1 MQQISFLINTSINE
15 LEHIKLLLNS
25 LQLNL
30 DNKKH
35 EILIF
40 IDSDT
45 DSRDTYNYLKS
56 VKKDFFD
63 LKIITHKLPPCV
75 GYSRNNNLLV
85 ELAKHDIVSYLQSD
99 MVISPHYDTDI
110 LKEIEE
116 NTILSATRIEPP
128 LHGESP
134 LTITKDLGTDPL
146 DFNLKEWNKYSLTI
160 KENKTTNYFF
170 APITFYKNVWLDIGG
185 YDTLFRR
192 SREDSDLVQRCLH
205 KGIKLKQTF
214 NAIVYHFTCTS
225 SRGKDWFKKDNTEAQ
240 NRVKLQEQADQIE
253 LRRFIRKWGGFNHGT
268 EKLVKYDVDLEIK
281 NSSKLPPHV
290 INNIEPLFSRVWID
304 DATVSQIV
312 NSNVSK
318 EHELANK
325 LLNFTDEQWQK
336 TSKYHNTDTYDSRIL
351 LEEDIV
357 IMDNLMKTIKVEIDG
372 NTLQDSD
379 VNVFNHIH
387 KVLNNYEKGKYE
399 YGNIKINIYD
409 KKILNNIYCSNP
421 KFNKNI
427 LIVE

>member
-1 MQQISFLINTSINE
+1 MKQISFVINTAVNE
-15 LEHIKLLLNS
+15 LNHIKLLLNS
-25 LQLNL
+25 LKLNL
-30 DNKKH
+30 DGDKH

-40 IDSDT
+40 IDNDNQG
-45 DSRDTYNYLKS
+45 TYEYLKS
-56 VKKDFFD
+56 IKGDFYD
-63 LKIITHKLPPCV
+63 LKIITHKLPPCI

-85 ELAKHDIVSYLQSD
+85 ELAKHNIVSYLQSD

-110 LKEIEE
+110 LKELED
-116 NTILSATRIEPP
+116 NTILSATRVEPP

-134 LTITKDLGTDPL
+134 LTITKNFGTNPV
-146 DFNLKEWNKYSLTI
+146 DFNLEEWNNYSLSA
-160 KENKTTNYFF
+160 KENKTADYFF
-170 APITFYKNVWLDIGG
+170 APLTFYKDVWLNIGG

-214 NAIVYHFTCTS
+214 SAIVYHFTCTS
-225 SRGKDWFKKDNTEAQ
+225 SRGKDWFKKDNIKAQ
-240 NRVKLQEQADQIE
+240 NRVKLQEQADKIE
-253 LRRFIRKWGGFNHGT
+253 LRRFIRKWGGFNHGI
-268 EKLVKYDVDLEIK
+268 EKLYKFEVDLVIK
-281 NSSKLPPHV
+281 NSVKLPLDF
-290 INNIEPLFSRVWID
+290 IYNLEPLFSHVWLD
-304 DATVSQIV
+304 DESVRNNILKKVS
-312 NSNVSK
+312 N
-318 EHELANK
+318 EHEFANK

>member
-1 MQQISFLINTSINE
+1 MKPISFVINTAINE
-15 LEHIKLLLNS
+15 LNHIKLLLNS
-25 LQLNL
+25 LNINL
-30 DNKKH
+30 DGDKH

-40 IDSDT
+40 IDNDNQG
-45 DSRDTYNYLKS
+45 TYEYLKS
-56 VKKDFFD
+56 IKDKFYD
-63 LKIITHKLPPCV
+63 LKIITHKLPPCI

-146 DFNLKEWNKYSLTI
+146 DFNLEKWNEYSLTV
-160 KENKTTNYFF
+160 KENKTADYFF
-170 APITFYKNVWLDIGG
+170 APITFYKNVWLSIGG

-214 NAIVYHFTCTS
+214 NAVVYHFTCTS
-225 SRGKDWFKKDNTEAQ
+225 SRGKDWFKKDNIEAQ

-281 NSSKLPPHV
+281 NSSKLPPHI

-325 LLNFTDEQWQK
+325 LLNFTDEQWKK
-336 TSKYHNTDTYDSRIL
+336 TSKYHNLDHYNQIFLFQKHNHIPTYNVKLI
-351 LEEDIV
+351 
-357 IMDNLMKTIKVEIDG
+357 IDG
-372 NTLQDSD
+372 KTLENSD
-379 VNVFNHIH
+379 FEIINKIH
-387 KVLNNYEKGKYE
+387 LIIANYDEGEYE
-399 YGNIKINIYD
+399 YGNILLHIKN
-409 KKILNNIYCSNP
+409 KSPLNNIICNNP
-421 KFNKNI
+421 KFDMD
-427 LIVE
+427 LITIC

>member
-1 MQQISFLINTSINE
+1 MKQISFVINTAVNE
-15 LEHIKLLLNS
+15 LNHIKLLLNS
-25 LQLNL
+25 LKLNL
-30 DNKKH
+30 DGDKH

-40 IDSDT
+40 IDNDNQG
-45 DSRDTYNYLKS
+45 TYEYLKS
-56 VKKDFFD
+56 IKGDFYD
-63 LKIITHKLPPCV
+63 LKIITHKLPPCI

-85 ELAKHDIVSYLQSD
+85 ELAKHNIVSYLQSD

-110 LKEIEE
+110 LKELED
-116 NTILSATRIEPP
+116 NTILSATRVEPP

-134 LTITKDLGTDPL
+134 LTITKNFGTNPV
-146 DFNLKEWNKYSLTI
+146 DFNLEEWNNYSLSA
-160 KENKTTNYFF
+160 KENKTADYFF
-170 APITFYKNVWLDIGG
+170 APLTFYKDVWLNIAG

-214 NAIVYHFTCTS
+214 SAIVYHFTCTS
-225 SRGKDWFKKDNTEAQ
+225 SRGKDWFKKDNIKAQ
-240 NRVKLQEQADQIE
+240 NRVKLQEQADKIE
-253 LRRFIRKWGGFNHGT
+253 LRRFIRKWGGFNHGI
-268 EKLVKYDVDLEIK
+268 EKLYKFEVDLVIK
-281 NSSKLPPHV
+281 NSVKLPLDF
-290 INNIEPLFSRVWID
+290 IYNLEPLFSHVWLD
-304 DATVSQIV
+304 DESVRNNILKKVS
-312 NSNVSK
+312 N
-318 EHELANK
+318 EHEFANK

>member
-1 MQQISFLINTSINE
+1 MKPISFVINTTINE
-15 LEHIKLLLNS
+15 LNHIKLLLNS
-25 LQLNL
+25 LNVNL
-30 DNKKH
+30 DGDKH

-40 IDSDT
+40 IDNDNQG
-45 DSRDTYNYLKS
+45 TYEYLKS
-56 VKKDFFD
+56 IKDKFYD
-63 LKIITHKLPPCV
+63 LKIITHKLPPCI

-116 NTILSATRIEPP
+116 NTILSATRVEPP

-146 DFNLKEWNKYSLTI
+146 DFNLEKWNEYSLTI
-160 KENKTTNYFF
+160 KEDKTADYFF
-170 APITFYKNVWLDIGG
+170 APITFYKNVWLSIGG

-205 KGIKLKQTF
+205 KEIKLKQTF

-268 EKLVKYDVDLEIK
+268 EKLIKYDVDLEIK
-281 NSSKLPPHV
+281 NSSKLPPHI

-304 DATVSQIV
+304 DATVNQII
-312 NSNVSK
+312 NNNVSR

-325 LLNFTDEQWQK
+325 LLNFTDEQWKK
-336 TSKYHNTDTYDSRIL
+336 TSKYHNLDNYNQIFNLQDDHIL
-351 LEEDIV
+351 EYNVKLI
-357 IMDNLMKTIKVEIDG
+357 IDG
-372 NTLQDSD
+372 NTLENSD
-379 VNVFNHIH
+379 FEIINKIH
-387 KVLNNYEKGKYE
+387 LIIANYDVGKYE
-399 YGNIKINIYD
+399 YGNILLYIKN
-409 KKILNNIYCSNP
+409 KSPLNNIICNNP
-421 KFNKNI
+421 KFDMD
-427 LIVE
+427 LITID